1 MAVRMKDIA
10 EQLGVSLVT
19 VSKVLR
25 NKRDVGEAT
34 RKRVLQRAKELNYQP
49 NMLARGLASGRSYA
63 IGLIV
68 PDLLHTFFAELAKGV
83 SAGLRK
89 EGYQLILASAEEEPE
104 LERLEIDH
112 LLARGVD
119 ALLIASCQHSA
130 SGFKTLINSK
140 IPHVL
145 LDRNLRDINP
155 HFVGTDDVAAGRI
168 ATEHLIQLGRRNIA
182 HVGGELVSTSIGRL
196 KGYKEALKAN
206 RIPFRKELVIIRSR
220 LEEAGVQIGSSAMCE
235 LLKLKARPDA
245 VFCYNDL
252 TAVGAIRCLLANK
265 LRVPE
270 DVAVIGCGNLLL
282 SAYLEVPLSSIDQSP
297 QQQGLEAANLALSL
311 IARKRRTAAKYILVK
326 PKLTPRKSTLGNAYK
341 ETAET
346 PNEWRHNSTSSKSTV
361 ASKWPAIA
369 YVDLNDSLGR

>member
-10 EQLGVSLVT
+10 EELGVSLVT

-25 NKRDVGEAT
+25 NKKDVGEAT
-34 RKRVLQRAKELNYQP
+34 RKRILQRARELNYQP
-49 NMLARGLASGRSYA
+49 NMLARGLASGKSYA

-89 EGYQLILASAEEEPE
+89 ESYQLILASAEEEPE
-104 LERLEIDH
+104 LESLEIEH

-119 ALLIASCQHSA
+119 ALLVASCQDSA
-130 SGFKTLINSK
+130 SGFDSLIKSK
-140 IPHVL
+140 IPYVL
-145 LDRNLRDINP
+145 LDRHIEDLHP

-182 HVGGELVSTSIGRL
+182 HIGGELISTSVGRL

-206 RIPFRKELVIIRSR
+206 QIPFRKQLVAIRSR
-220 LEEAGVQIGSSAMCE
+220 LEEAGVQIGASAMSE
-235 LLKLKARPDA
+235 LLRLKKRPDA

-282 SAYLEVPLSSIDQSP
+282 SSYLEVPLSSIDQSP
-297 QQQGLEAANLALSL
+297 QQQGEEAACMALSL
-311 IARKRRTAAKYILVK
+311 IEGKPKPGAKYVLLK
-326 PKLTPRKSTLGNAYK
+326 PKLIARQSTMGRAY
-341 ETAET
+341 EEPVNERVAAGRSAQQLAELQT
-346 PNEWRHNSTSSKSTV
+346 R
-361 ASKWPAIA
+361 
-369 YVDLNDSLGR
+369 